1 MFYIFM
7 IFLLPFSALV
17 FNNPIFDKNSL
28 NPARGDEEL
37 TEFKNRSGL
46 GMFVLVMVAILLEWF
61 SVWQRVILIAL
72 AVYSTLCAFNYIY
85 EKKGLFGLFVG
96 IVMFA
101 TPFVAWNY
109 QWILLFLSVISK
121 INLVNLGTVVSVFVI
136 DFVIGAVIIYG
147 IVRILIFTYESI
159 SNATF
164 ESNNPTGSFGEYM
177 TQLTLVFLG
186 LLLLIGFFVSNPR

>member
-1 MFYIFM
+1 
-7 IFLLPFSALV
+7 
-17 FNNPIFDKNSL
+17 
-28 NPARGDEEL
+28 
-37 TEFKNRSGL
+37 
-46 GMFVLVMVAILLEWF
+46 
-61 SVWQRVILIAL
+61 
-72 AVYSTLCAFNYIY
+72 
-85 EKKGLFGLFVG
+85 
-96 IVMFA
+96 MFA

-164 ESNNPTGSFGEYM
+164 ESNNPTSSFGEYM